1 MDKPTQRLGAFAV
14 GVLAL
19 LGGCELWV
27 RSHEALFRAATH
39 RALAK
44 AALLDRQGSI
54 DVLFVGT
61 SRTQDGVSPR
71 IFSQRLAAI
80 GVASPVRA
88 FNLAFTSSSLE
99 TLEYLAVRY
108 AARQGLKLVVLE
120 LSVPQLK
127 NETPPWEGP
136 SRPPGTWE
144 DGLFEGLERHVR
156 LVAHRKALLGENLIR
171 LPGLVFFP
179 HKLDGSEVML
189 TDQLRKAL
197 DWRSD
202 SRGPDEA
209 GSWPPRVVLPASI
222 IPGGTL
228 ESQWVRRMARI
239 ARSFTERGTRV
250 VFVVPPL
257 AATDA
262 SAEERAPMMKR
273 MFAELATASESE
285 VWDFSDQ
292 AHSDDFFRGATH
304 LNERGRSA
312 FSRALAERAVV
323 AGFFPLSRLA
333 KP

>member
-1 MDKPTQRLGAFAV
+1 VDKPTQRLAAFAV

-44 AALLDRQGSI
+44 AALLDRQGPI

-99 TLEYLAVRY
+99 TLEYLAGRY
-108 AARQGLKLVVLE
+108 AAREGLKLVVLE
-120 LSVPQLK
+120 LSAPQLK
-127 NETPPWEGP
+127 NETPPWEAP
-136 SRPPGTWE
+136 SHPPGTWE
-144 DGLFEGLERHVR
+144 EGLFEGLEKHSR
-156 LVAHRKALLGENLIR
+156 LVAHRKALVGENLIR
-171 LPGLVFFP
+171 LPGLILFP

-197 DWRSD
+197 GWGSD
-202 SRGPDEA
+202 SRGPDDPD
-209 GSWPPRVVLPASI
+209 SWRPRVVVPASV
-222 IPGGTL
+222 PGGAV
-228 ESQWVRRMARI
+228 ESPWVPRMARI
-239 ARSFTERGTRV
+239 ARSFAGRRTRV

-257 AATDA
+257 AAADA
-262 SAEERAPMMKR
+262 SEEQAPMIKR

-285 VWDFSDQ
+285 VWDFSEL
-292 AHSDDFFRGATH
+292 AHADDFFRGPTH
-304 LNERGRSA
+304 LNDKGRSA

>member
-1 MDKPTQRLGAFAV
+1 VDKPTQRLAAFAV

-44 AALLDRQGSI
+44 AALLDRQGPI

-99 TLEYLAVRY
+99 TLEYLAGRF
-108 AARQGLKLVVLE
+108 AAREGLKLVVLE
-120 LSVPQLK
+120 LSAPQLK
-127 NETPPWEGP
+127 NETPPWEEP

-144 DGLFEGLERHVR
+144 DGLFERLEKHSR

-171 LPGLVFFP
+171 LPGLILFP
-179 HKLDGSEVML
+179 RKLDGSEVML
-189 TDQLRKAL
+189 TDQLRKAV
-197 DWRSD
+197 DWD
-202 SRGPDEA
+202 SGSRRPDDAE
-209 GSWPPRVVLPASI
+209 SWRPMVLLPDRTT
-222 IPGGTL
+222 GGAI
-228 ESQWVRRMARI
+228 ESPWVPRMARI
-239 ARSFTERGTRV
+239 ARSFAVRGAKV

-257 AATDA
+257 APDDG
-262 SAEERAPMMKR
+262 SEERAPMMKK
-273 MFAELATASESE
+273 MFAELATASENE
-285 VWDFSDQ
+285 VWDFSEPT
-292 AHSDDFFRGATH
+292 HPDDFFRGPTH
-304 LNERGRSA
+304 LNDKGRSA
-312 FSRALAERAVV
+312 FSRALAERAVL

>member
-1 MDKPTQRLGAFAV
+1 MDKPTQRLAAFAV

-44 AALLDRQGSI
+44 AALLDRQGPI
-54 DVLFVGT
+54 DVLFIGT

-99 TLEYLAVRY
+99 TLEYLAGRY

-120 LSVPQLK
+120 LSLPQLK
-127 NETPPWEGP
+127 NETPPWESP
-136 SRPPGTWE
+136 SHPPGTWE
-144 DGLFEGLERHVR
+144 DGLFEGLEKRIR
-156 LVAHRKALLGENLIR
+156 LVALRKALLGENLIR

-189 TDQLRKAL
+189 TDQLWRAL
-197 DWRSD
+197 DRGSD
-202 SRGPDEA
+202 PSVPDEA
-209 GSWPPRVVLPASI
+209 DSWRPRVVLPARA
-222 IPGGTL
+222 PEGTV
-228 ESQWVRRMARI
+228 ESPWVPRMARI
-239 ARSFTERGTRV
+239 ARSFAERRTRV

-257 AATDA
+257 AGADA
-262 SAEERAPMMKR
+262 SDERDPTMKK
-273 MFAELATASESE
+273 MFADLATASESE
-285 VWDFSDQ
+285 VWDFSEQ
-292 AHSDDFFRGATH
+292 THSDDFFRGATH
-304 LNERGRSA
+304 LSEKGRSA

-323 AGFFPLSRLA
+323 SGYFPLSRLA

>member
-1 MDKPTQRLGAFAV
+1 V

-44 AALLDRQGSI
+44 AALLDRQGPI

-80 GVASPVRA
+80 GVAAPVRA
-88 FNLAFTSSSLE
+88 FNVAFTSSSLE
-99 TLEYLAVRY
+99 TLEYLAGRY
-108 AARQGLKLVVLE
+108 AGREGLKLVALE

-127 NETPPWEGP
+127 NETPPWEDP

-144 DGLFEGLERHVR
+144 DGLFEALEKHIR

-189 TDQLRKAL
+189 TDQLRQAL

-202 SRGPDEA
+202 SRTPDEA
-209 GSWPPRVVLPASI
+209 ESWRPSVVLPASI
-222 IPGGTL
+222 PGGTV
-228 ESQWVRRMARI
+228 ESQWVPRMAKI
-239 ARSFTERGTRV
+239 ARSFTDRRTRV

-257 AATDA
+257 ATADA
-262 SAEERAPMMKR
+262 SAEERAPMMKK
-273 MFAELATASESE
+273 MFADLATASESE
-285 VWDFSDQ
+285 VWDFSEQ
-292 AHSDDFFRGATH
+292 THGDDFFRGATH